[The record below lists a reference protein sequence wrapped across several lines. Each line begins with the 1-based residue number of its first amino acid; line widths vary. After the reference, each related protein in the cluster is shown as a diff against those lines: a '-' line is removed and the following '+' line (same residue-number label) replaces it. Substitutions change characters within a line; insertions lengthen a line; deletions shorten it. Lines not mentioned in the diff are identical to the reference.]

1 LTKFLI
7 VFDVDSTLIQDEVIE
22 LLAHFA
28 GTRDRVA
35 EITHRAMSGE
45 LDFEQS
51 LVERV
56 KTLDGLPES
65 VLAEAFAKI
74 RVSEGAKEL
83 IDAVH
88 TAGGRVGAVSG
99 GFSQV
104 LEPLADLL
112 SIDFARANQLEI
124 IDAKLSG
131 RVVGKI
137 VDREAKRLALLEW
150 SQASG
155 ISLAQS
161 IAVGDGSNDL
171 AMMQAAGLS
180 VAFNAKPVVRDS
192 ANLVIQG
199 NDLRELGVVLGLI
212 A

>member
-1 LTKFLI
+1 MTKFLI

-22 LLAHFA
+22 LLADFA

-35 EITHRAMSGE
+35 EITERAMAGE

-51 LVERV
+51 LIERV
-56 KTLDGLPES
+56 KTLQLLPES
-65 VLAEAFAKI
+65 VLSEAFAKI
-74 RVSEGAKEL
+74 RVSDGAKEL

-88 TAGGRVGAVSG
+88 STGGRVGAVSG

-104 LEPLADLL
+104 LEPLADKL
-112 SIDFARANQLEI
+112 SIDFARANELEI
-124 IDAKLSG
+124 VDGKLTG
-131 RVVGKI
+131 RIVGKVI
-137 VDREAKRLALLEW
+137 DRQAKRLALLEW

-155 ISLAQS
+155 IDLLQT

-171 AMMQAAGLS
+171 DMMQAAGLS
-180 VAFNAKPVVRDS
+180 VAFNAKQIVREN
-192 ANLVIQG
+192 ANLVLESK
-199 NDLRELGVVLGLI
+199 NLRELGVALGLL

>member
-1 LTKFLI
+1 MTKFLI

-22 LLAHFA
+22 LLADFA

-35 EITHRAMSGE
+35 EITERAMAGE

-51 LVERV
+51 LIERV
-56 KTLDGLPES
+56 KTLQLLPES
-65 VLAEAFAKI
+65 VLSEAFAKI
-74 RVSEGAKEL
+74 RVSDGAKEL

-88 TAGGRVGAVSG
+88 SAGGRVGAVSG

-104 LEPLADLL
+104 LEPLADRL
-112 SIDFARANQLEI
+112 SIDFARANELEI
-124 IDAKLSG
+124 VDGKLTGRIIGKVID
-131 RVVGKI
+131 RQ
-137 VDREAKRLALLEW
+137 AKRLALLEW

-155 ISLAQS
+155 IDLLQT

-171 AMMQAAGLS
+171 DMMQAAGLS
-180 VAFNAKPVVRDS
+180 VAFNAKQIVRDN
-192 ANLVIQG
+192 ANLVLESK
-199 NDLRELGVVLGLI
+199 NLRELGVALGLL

>member
-1 LTKFLI
+1 MTKFLI

-22 LLAHFA
+22 LLADFS

-35 EITHRAMSGE
+35 EITHRAMAGE

-56 KTLDGLPES
+56 KTLEGLPES
-65 VLAEAFAKI
+65 VLAEAFEKI
-74 RVSEGAKEL
+74 RVSEGAKDL
-83 IDAVH
+83 IDSVH
-88 TAGGRVGAVSG
+88 AAGGRVGAVSG

-124 IDAKLSG
+124 IDSKLSG

-171 AMMQAAGLS
+171 SMMQAAGLS
-180 VAFNAKPVVRDS
+180 AAFNAKPVVRDS